1 MALVVLAGLA
11 QLVLAGTLALSALS
25 KTYLPSRFA
34 MTLRQLG
41 VPSALSTPGA
51 AVVIVAELATGVAL
65 VVAPGPGWPRVA
77 VLALASGFAGAGAW
91 ALATGRR
98 VACHCFGPGQHTT
111 LGVRQLVVLPGWF
124 ALCGL
129 ASAKPPTWTVAQ
141 GLGLLAFVVLGAG
154 AVRIGRAWPLWQDLR
169 ADRISLR

>member
-111 LGVRQLVVLPGWF
+111 LGVRQLVV
-124 ALCGL
+124 
-129 ASAKPPTWTVAQ
+129 
-141 GLGLLAFVVLGAG
+141 
-154 AVRIGRAWPLWQDLR
+154 
-169 ADRISLR
+169 